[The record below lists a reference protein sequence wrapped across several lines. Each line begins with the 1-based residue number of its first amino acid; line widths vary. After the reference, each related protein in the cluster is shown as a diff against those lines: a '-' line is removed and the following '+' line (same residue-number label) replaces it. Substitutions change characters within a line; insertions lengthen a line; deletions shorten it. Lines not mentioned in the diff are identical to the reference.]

1 MISVRCSINT
11 AQMQDWPRM
20 PCQVETNAPNA
31 ISSDAKIYEVC
42 PLKSVNALLVEV
54 TYDDLTREV
63 ASFERI
69 QILMP

>member
-1 MISVRCSINT
+1 
-11 AQMQDWPRM
+11 M